1 VESCVRG
8 SQERPRRAILL
19 PESPAEWDK
28 PANFG
33 NRAIRLVAVVAV
45 VADNRSIVA
54 QPEMD

>member
-1 VESCVRG
+1 MRA
-8 SQERPRRAILL
+8 SQDRSRRAILL

-33 NRAIRLVAVVAV
+33 NRAIQLVAVAAV

-54 QPEMD
+54 QPEMG

>member
-1 VESCVRG
+1 VRA
-8 SQERPRRAILL
+8 SQERSRRAILL

-33 NRAIRLVAVVAV
+33 NRAIQLVAVVAA

-54 QPEMD
+54 QPEMG